1 MCELRSDRN
10 RLAVAVDDDFR
21 VERRDA
27 KERRQLVLRKPV
39 QDNDID
45 RSERGDTRKV
55 GETRAT
61 ASNAT
66 TTVVRSRAASTATAA
81 STTIGPL
88 VPSDETTALS
98 TSARSSSDV
107 FFHSGGTDAMSWRVR
122 AGESVLCRTERR
134 AVATPRSRCGGNRAK
149 RGGVEMI
156 LNDLWGSSW
165 WG

>member
-1 MCELRSDRN
+1 M
-10 RLAVAVDDDFR
+10 VDDDLR
-21 VERRDA
+21 VEGRDA
-27 KERRQLVLRKPV
+27 KEPRQLVLRKGV
-39 QDNDID
+39 QDDDINRAD
-45 RSERGDTRKV
+45 NKERAPRGDTRKAE
-55 GETRAT
+55 ETPAT